1 MPQARQRAGASGGA
15 ERSDLR
21 QHTMTRN
28 DENPLCG
35 GRKRPPALRAAA
47 CVLIGVLAGCAS
59 SSQVVL
65 VGAARPAISPD
76 QVKIYLEP
84 PGTTYEQIANLA
96 ASSEGSFAITAAGKM
111 DKVVERLKRQAAKPG
126 ANDLLL
132 HGIGDQTSKP
142 GAGVAVGY
150 EDQSAHS
157 PYGLGFHAWAFF
169 YQKAGDGIAIYVEPK

>member
-1 MPQARQRAGASGGA
+1 
-15 ERSDLR
+15 
-21 QHTMTRN
+21 MTRN
-28 DENPLCG
+28 DEKPLCG
-35 GRKRPPALRAAA
+35 GRTLPRALRATA
-47 CVLIGVLAGCAS
+47 CVLTAVLAGCAA

-76 QVKIYLEP
+76 QVKVYLEP

-111 DKVVERLKRQAAKPG
+111 DKVVERLKQQAAKLG
-126 ANDLLL
+126 ANGLLL

-142 GAGVAVGY
+142 PIGGAVGY
-150 EDQSAHS
+150 EDESAHS

-169 YQKAGDGIAIYVEPK
+169 YQKAGDGIAIYVQPK